1 MKFILLLMTVIISS
15 SCSSLNLT
23 TDYDET
29 INFTQLKTY
38 AWHKANKHNENSN
51 HYLKVNHIMDQ
62 RIRSLINQELKN
74 EGLIKS
80 STTPDFLINYS
91 IIVED
96 RTDIQ
101 TYNNYNGYYPG
112 FRYGAGF
119 GTYGQYMSMSY
130 GSGSSNTQVTYY
142 QQGTLIIDVI
152 NPKTDQLMWRGAA
165 DGRLPKN
172 ANKQEK
178 DKLIQK
184 YITKIL
190 SNFPPKN

>member
-1 MKFILLLMTVIISS
+1 MKLILLLMTVIISG
-15 SCSSLNLT
+15 CSSLNLT

-38 AWHKANKHNENSN
+38 AWHEANEHNESSN

-62 RIRSLINQELKN
+62 RIRSLIAQEFKN
-74 EGLIKS
+74 KGLTKS
-80 STTPDFLINYS
+80 STTPDFFVNYT
-91 IIVED
+91 IVVED

-112 FRYGAGF
+112 FRYGTGF
-119 GTYGQYMSMSY
+119 GTYGRHMSMSY
-130 GSGSSNTQVTYY
+130 SLGSNTQVTYY

-152 NPKTDQLMWRGAA
+152 NPKTDQLMWRGVA

-172 ANKQEK
+172 SNKQEQ
-178 DKLIQK
+178 DQLIQK

-190 SNFPPKN
+190 SSFPPKN

>member
-1 MKFILLLMTVIISS
+1 MKVILLSIIFFISG
-15 SCSSLNLT
+15 CSSLNLI

-38 AWHKANKHNENSN
+38 AWHKANEHNENSN
-51 HYLKVNHIMDQ
+51 HYLNVNHIMDQ
-62 RIRSLINQELKN
+62 RIRSLIDQELKN
-74 EGLIKS
+74 KGLTKS
-80 STTPDFLINYS
+80 SITPDFLVNYS
-91 IIVED
+91 IVVED

-112 FRYGAGF
+112 FRYGASF
-119 GTYGQYMSMSY
+119 GTYGQHMNMSY
-130 GSGSSNTQVTYY
+130 SSGSDTQITYY

-172 ANKQEK
+172 ANKQEQ

-190 SNFPPKN
+190 SSFPPKN

>member
-1 MKFILLLMTVIISS
+1 MKVILLSIIFLISG
-15 SCSSLNLT
+15 CSSLNLS

-29 INFTQLKTY
+29 VNFTQLKTY
-38 AWHKANKHNENSN
+38 AWHKANKHNESSN
-51 HYLKVNHIMDQ
+51 YYLKVNHIMDQ
-62 RIRSLINQELKN
+62 RIRSLIDQEFKN
-74 EGLIKS
+74 KGLTTS
-80 STTPDFLINYS
+80 TTTPDFLVNYS
-91 IIVED
+91 IVVED

-119 GTYGQYMSMSY
+119 GTYGQYMSMGY
-130 GSGSSNTQVTYY
+130 SSNSDTHVTYY
-142 QQGTLIIDVI
+142 QQGTLIIDII

-172 ANKQEK
+172 ANKQEQ

-190 SNFPPKN
+190 SSFPPKN